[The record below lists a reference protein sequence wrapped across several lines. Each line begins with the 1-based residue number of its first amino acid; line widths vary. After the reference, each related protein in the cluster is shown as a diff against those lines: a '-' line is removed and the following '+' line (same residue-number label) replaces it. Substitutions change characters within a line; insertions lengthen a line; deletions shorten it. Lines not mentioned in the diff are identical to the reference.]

1 MGSTSPMDDSGLAK
15 ETSPKKDATE
25 FQPMTWSLKEIRA
38 AIPAHLFLR
47 DTFHGL
53 RFLTRD
59 VLLAAVIWK
68 AGTCIDPLCQRAE
81 LQVAITGLG
90 AEVVRWIAWSTYW
103 WFQGLV
109 FTGIWVI
116 GHECGHGAF
125 SSSQRICD
133 VIGFISHSFL
143 WTPYFS
149 WKISHHRHH
158 KSHAS
163 MERDEVYVPKTRS
176 DLGLPR
182 KDSQDI
188 DWEDYFGDTPIY
200 TLLVLVRQ
208 QLLAFPAYL
217 LFNVSGQKE
226 YPPWTNHFN
235 PNSVLFTKG
244 QASLVLLSNTGLLL
258 AAICLRLACKQWGAI
273 AVIKYYGIP
282 WLLVTHWFIMIT
294 FLHHTDP
301 LLPHYRGKAWNYQR
315 GAAATVD
322 RNFLGWQGRFFLHDV
337 AHFHVVHHFFPKMPF
352 YHGPEA
358 TMHLKAFIG
367 EHYMYSDKPI
377 FKALWDNYN
386 SCQFVEDEGS
396 VLFYRDRTG
405 KAIRRPAAPY
415 ATA

>member
-1 MGSTSPMDDSGLAK
+1 MGSTSPMHDSKLAK
-15 ETSPKKDATE
+15 ETSPEEHVTE

-116 GHECGHGAF
+116 GHE
-125 SSSQRICD
+125 
-133 VIGFISHSFL
+133 
-143 WTPYFS
+143 
-149 WKISHHRHH
+149 
-158 KSHAS
+158 
-163 MERDEVYVPKTRS
+163 TRS

-217 LFNVSGQKE
+217 LFNVSGQKV

-235 PNSVLFTKG
+235 PNSVLFTKE

-337 AHFHVVHHFFPKMPF
+337 AHFHVIHHFFPKMPF

-377 FKALWDNYN
+377 FNALWDNYN